1 MVSLVGSI
9 KSLVERCKVLP
20 GPRRLKK
27 KADVFGEAAIKG
39 TGGGGSRLHLLTRNI
54 GTGHPASAETCSLC
68 CSFRN
73 PVGAHG
79 GERKTACEG
88 AFIFISLTVGSVSWW
103 YVEVV
108 PVS

>member
-1 MVSLVGSI
+1 MVSSVLVSKASGAGQQDQQLLGTAPV
-9 KSLVERCKVLP
+9 LVE
-20 GPRRLKK
+20 PRWIFWWLF
-27 KADVFGEAAIKG
+27 DG
-39 TGGGGSRLHLLTRNI
+39 
-54 GTGHPASAETCSLC
+54 

>member
-1 MVSLVGSI
+1 MKSRRLLVKSVILGKEAPLSLVKTPLFVVPS
-9 KSLVERCKVLP
+9 
-20 GPRRLKK
+20 
-27 KADVFGEAAIKG
+27 G
-39 TGGGGSRLHLLTRNI
+39 TV
-54 GTGHPASAETCSLC
+54 SART
-68 CSFRN
+68 
-73 PVGAHG
+73 G

>member
-1 MVSLVGSI
+1 MFLFTVFLVVVLVVGFLIVSVVVG
-9 KSLVERCKVLP
+9 
-20 GPRRLKK
+20 
-27 KADVFGEAAIKG
+27 
-39 TGGGGSRLHLLTRNI
+39 
-54 GTGHPASAETCSLC
+54 
-68 CSFRN
+68 SFRN

-79 GERKTACEG
+79 GERKTACQG